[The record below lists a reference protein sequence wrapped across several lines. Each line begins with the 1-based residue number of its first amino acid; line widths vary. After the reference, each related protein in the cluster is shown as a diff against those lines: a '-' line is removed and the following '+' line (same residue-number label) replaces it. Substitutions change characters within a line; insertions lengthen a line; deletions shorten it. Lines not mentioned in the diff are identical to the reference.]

1 MLRTGGPKTMRAWLK
16 WLLLKPLATEY
27 RLLAYVVS
35 MQVVVLAMVAA
46 IVYDAA
52 GGMRALAHWEQALR
66 ADSLPILRALAS
78 RPLYLTLWIVGIGT
92 ALVLA
97 FSAFAYRE
105 LFLDLRQ
112 KRDLRKRLAH
122 ESSHDALTGVLNR
135 AYFMDYFEYAVRAA
149 ERDADRLALLYL
161 DLDRFEALNA
171 TFGYRAGDDVLRRV
185 ARMWEAEKRSVDVLA
200 RLGGDEFAVLMAHAG
215 PELDVLAVANRL
227 MASCRQVETLSNRFD
242 LGACVGIAFFPEDG
256 TTPDVLLRKA
266 ELAVQRAKRRGRH
279 QVCFYRESLTAGMS
293 RADRLRNELPR
304 AISRGEMYVV
314 YQPIVDAKTGRLVSA
329 EALVRWRH
337 REWGELSPG
346 EFLVIAEEARLMPA
360 ITRRVMEEAVSSLA
374 AWRRSGFSLTL
385 SLNISA
391 QDCQLYADLVDDLS
405 RLVAE
410 HGVKPQDVE
419 IELTEQSL
427 MEHAAEDLVRALCQR
442 GFRIALDDFGTGYA
456 SLAYLRRFEVTRIK
470 IDRSY
475 VARLFTNEYYKRLIR
490 AVMALARE
498 LGLEVTAEGVETAEQ
513 EAFLRAIGVNRLQGF
528 RYGRPVSAPA
538 LQEVAAGHTDPL

>member
-1 MLRTGGPKTMRAWLK
+1 MRAWLK

-46 IVYDAA
+46 IICDAA
-52 GGMRALAHWEQALR
+52 GGVHALAHWEQAIR
-66 ADSLPILRALAS
+66 VDSLPILRVMAS
-78 RPLYLTLWIVGIGT
+78 RPLYLTLWIAGIGT
-92 ALVLA
+92 ALLLA

-112 KRDLRKRLAH
+112 KRDLRRRLAH

-149 ERDADRLALLYL
+149 ERDADRLALLYV

-171 TFGYRAGDDVLRRV
+171 AFGYRAGDEVLRAV
-185 ARMWEAEKRSVDVLA
+185 ARGWQAEKRSADVLA
-200 RLGGDEFAVLMAHAG
+200 RLGGDEFALLVAHAG

-227 MASCRQVETLSNRFD
+227 MASCREVDPWANRFD

-256 TTPDVLLRKA
+256 TTPDVLFRKA

-279 QVCFYRESLTAGMS
+279 QVCFYRESIAAAMS

-304 AISRGEMYVV
+304 AIARGELYVV
-314 YQPIVDAKTGRLVSA
+314 YQPVVDAKSGELVSA

-337 REWGELSPG
+337 KEFGELSPG
-346 EFLVIAEEARLMPA
+346 EFLPIAEEARLMPA
-360 ITRRVMEEAVSSLA
+360 ITRRVMEEAIASLA
-374 AWRRSGFSLTL
+374 AWRESGLSLTI

-391 QDCQLYADLVDDLS
+391 QDCQLYGDLVDDLS
-405 RLVAE
+405 RAVAE
-410 HGVKPQDVE
+410 HGVKPEDVE

-427 MEHAAEDLVRALCQR
+427 MEHAAEDLVRSLCQR

-456 SLAYLRRFEVTRIK
+456 SLAYLRRFQVTRIK

-475 VARLFTNEYYKRLIR
+475 VARLYTNEYYERLIR
-490 AVMALARE
+490 AVMALASE

-513 EAFLRAIGVNRLQGF
+513 EALLRAIGVNRLQGF
-528 RYGRPVSAPA
+528 RYGRPVTASA
-538 LQEVAAGHTDPL
+538 LQEVAAGRVDLR